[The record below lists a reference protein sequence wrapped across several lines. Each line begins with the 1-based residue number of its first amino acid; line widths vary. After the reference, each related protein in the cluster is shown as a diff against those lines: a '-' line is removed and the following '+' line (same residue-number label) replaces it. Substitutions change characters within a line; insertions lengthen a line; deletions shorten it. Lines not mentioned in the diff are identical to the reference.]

1 MPVNKVFDENFR
13 KQGFEL
19 IAGVDEAGRGPL
31 AGPVVAAAV
40 ILRSGISV
48 EGLDDSK
55 KLTAQKRNELFAE
68 IIWKAAAYSISVV
81 SNTEI
86 DKINILNASLSA
98 MKKAVTALAVPPDI
112 VLVDGNKK
120 IRTNAP
126 CECIVK
132 GDGKSESIAA
142 ASILAK
148 VVRDKIMTDLDLVH
162 PGYGWSRNKG
172 YPTKQHR
179 DAILKLGITPLHR
192 MSFLKKMEQYE
203 LFGKE

>member
-1 MPVNKVFDENFR
+1 MPVDKQFDENFR
-13 KQGFEL
+13 LGGFAS

-40 ILRSGISV
+40 ILRSDSPV
-48 EGLDDSK
+48 YGLDDSK
-55 KLTAQKRNELFAE
+55 KLSASKRNELFSE
-68 IIWKAAAYSISVV
+68 IIKKAEAYSISVIG
-81 SNTEI
+81 NTEI
-86 DKINILNASLSA
+86 DKINILNASLTA
-98 MKKAVTALAVPPDI
+98 MKKAVTALSVLPDI

-120 IRTNAP
+120 IKTEIR

-148 VVRDKIMTDLDLVH
+148 VVRDKIMTDLELLH
-162 PGYGWSRNKG
+162 PGYGWSSNKG
-172 YPTKQHR
+172 YPTKFHR
-179 DAILKLGITPLHR
+179 EAILKLGITPHHR
-192 MSFLKKMEQYE
+192 LSFLKKMEQYE